1 MPYEGDAVSRWH
13 FVTTCVSAK
22 GEDIDEMNRAARDVT
37 YRTML
42 NRVGEAFIE
51 MQGVIGY
58 DINGKRETGLRMKN
72 DWHVSYHRS
81 TYQGKPCFFFR
92 WSHIEHIFQEA

>member
-1 MPYEGDAVSRWH
+1 MSWH
-13 FVTTCVSAK
+13 FVTSCVSAK

-42 NRVGEAFIE
+42 KHVGDAFIE
-51 MQGVIGY
+51 AQEQCGY
-58 DINGKRETGLRMKN
+58 DVRNQRTHGLFMKN
-72 DWHVSYHRS
+72 DWAVSYHRS

-92 WSHIEHIFQEA
+92 WSHIEHIFQEAA